1 MYLSPPVRRM
11 RDDPFEDET
20 ATLVVE
26 LADAER
32 SDLDETL
39 AGVNGS
45 FERELQFG
53 SFLVS
58 IPESNV
64 AAFCETDG
72 LERVETA
79 DTLGLAI
86 DDGES

>member
-20 ATLVVE
+20 AALVVE
-26 LADAER
+26 LDDAER
-32 SDLDETL
+32 SDLEATL
-39 AGVNGS
+39 AAVDGS
-45 FERELQFG
+45 FERELQLG
-53 SFLVS
+53 SLLVA
-58 IPESNV
+58 IPEPNV
-64 AAFCETDG
+64 GAFCEMEG